1 LASIQG
7 NSEIVFG
14 GIMFKFTVAILSCLM
29 AISIIAT
36 SGVSGSKET
45 IKKVGEKILQ
55 SPNGEMGI
63 ML

>member
-1 LASIQG
+1 M
-7 NSEIVFG
+7 VFG
-14 GIMFKFTVAILSCLM
+14 GKMSRFTVAILFCLM
-29 AISIIAT
+29 AIFMVTT

-63 ML
+63 MLLER

>member
-1 LASIQG
+1 
-7 NSEIVFG
+7 
-14 GIMFKFTVAILSCLM
+14 MFKFTVAILSCLM

-45 IKKVGEKILQ
+45 IKKVGERILR